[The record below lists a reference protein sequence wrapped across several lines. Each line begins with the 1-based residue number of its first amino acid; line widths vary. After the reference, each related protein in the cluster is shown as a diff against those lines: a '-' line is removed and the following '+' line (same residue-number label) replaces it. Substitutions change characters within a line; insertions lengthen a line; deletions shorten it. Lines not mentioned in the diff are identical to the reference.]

1 VYKEI
6 VMAQFLELIKND
18 SNIDFLGKAKLFF
31 IISGVLIV
39 ISLFLI
45 FTKGLNLG
53 IDFSGGTVIQLK
65 YEKPADLNK
74 LRQGI
79 GNLKIGDV
87 SIQNFG
93 NPEEV
98 LIRLGKTI
106 DIPLE
111 ELSKTIRAKLAE
123 IDPNNKFIVERV
135 EQVGP
140 QVGSELQ
147 YKAMMALLYAN
158 IGVLIYVAIRFE
170 LIFAIGAILALVHDV
185 IITLGFLSLTSKEFN
200 LTVVAALL
208 ALIGYSLNDTIVV
221 FDRIRERIKATA
233 NEKINIKDIMNK
245 SINETLSRTIIT
257 SLLTF
262 FTVLSL
268 MIFGGEVINPF
279 AFTLVIGIIVGTYSS
294 IGIASG
300 LVYLTKSLRKR

>member
-1 VYKEI
+1 
-6 VMAQFLELIKND
+6 MAQFLELIKND

-98 LIRLGKTI
+98 LIRLGKTR

-123 IDPNNKFIVERV
+123 IDPNNKFVVERV

-279 AFTLVIGIIVGTYSS
+279 SFTLVIGIIVGTYSS

-300 LVYLTKSLRKR
+300 LVYLIKSLRKR

>member
-1 VYKEI
+1 MGKFV
-6 VMAQFLELIKND
+6 ELINNNKKIEFIGR
-18 SNIDFLGKAKLFF
+18 SKLFF
-31 IISGVLIV
+31 IISASLILL
-39 ISLFLI
+39 SLFLV

-53 IDFSGGTVIQLK
+53 IDFAGGTVIQLK
-65 YEKPADLNK
+65 YEKSPN
-74 LRQGI
+74 I
-79 GNLKIGDV
+79 GNLRKAIDELKIGDS

-93 NPEEV
+93 SPNEV
-98 LIRLGKTI
+98 IIRLGKTK
-106 DIPLE
+106 DMPLD
-111 ELSKTIRAKLAE
+111 ELSKIIKNKLSTVEAG
-123 IDPNNKFIVERV
+123 NKFIVERI

-140 QVGSELQ
+140 QVGYELK
-147 YKAMMALLYAN
+147 YKASMALIYAT

-170 LIFAIGAILALVHDV
+170 IIYAIGAILALVHDV
-185 IITLGFLSLTSKEFN
+185 IITLGALSISGKEFN

-221 FDRIRERIKATA
+221 YDRIRERLK
-233 NEKINIKDIMNK
+233 NSQGNINLQYIINS

-262 FTVLSL
+262 LTVLAL

-300 LVYLTKSLRKR
+300 LVFWVKKIKSK

>member
-1 VYKEI
+1 
-6 VMAQFLELIKND
+6 M
-18 SNIDFLGKAKLFF
+18 
-31 IISGVLIV
+31 LIV

-98 LIRLGKTI
+98 LIRLGKTR

-123 IDPNNKFIVERV
+123 IDPNNKFVVERV

-279 AFTLVIGIIVGTYSS
+279 SFTLVIGIIVGTYSS

-300 LVYLTKSLRKR
+300 LVYLIKSLRKR

>member
-1 VYKEI
+1 
-6 VMAQFLELIKND
+6 M
-18 SNIDFLGKAKLFF
+18 
-31 IISGVLIV
+31 LIV

-98 LIRLGKTI
+98 LIRLGKTR

-300 LVYLTKSLRKR
+300 LVYLIKSLRKR

>member
-1 VYKEI
+1 
-6 VMAQFLELIKND
+6 MAEFLELIKND
-18 SNIDFLGKAKLFF
+18 SRIDFLGNAKLFF
-31 IISGVLIV
+31 VISGALIV

-65 YEKPADLNK
+65 YEKPADLDK
-74 LRQGI
+74 LRKGI
-79 GNLKIGDV
+79 GDLKIGDV

-98 LIRLGKTI
+98 LIRLGKTR
-106 DIPLE
+106 DMPLE
-111 ELSKTIRAKLAE
+111 DLSKTIRAKVAE

-233 NEKINIKDIMNK
+233 NDKINIKDIMNK

-262 FTVLSL
+262 LTVLSL

-300 LVYLTKSLRKR
+300 LVYLIKNFKKN